1 MRPKPPDSKDSTDS
15 KELREARLAAL
26 RANLPALAVET
37 DPLVLADRGRDWTR
51 LLPADPLAVAFP
63 TSVEQ
68 VRELVSWANRELVPL
83 VPSGGRTGLSGGA
96 VAAAGELVV
105 ALDRLNRVLEFD
117 EADRSVTVEAGAI
130 TETIIAFAAQR
141 GLFLPVDF
149 ASRGSSQIGGNVATN
164 AGGVRVIRYGMLRD
178 WVSGLKVVTGAGEVL
193 ELNHGLIKNATG
205 YDLRHLFLGSEG
217 TLGFVVE
224 VTLRLTRPPI
234 APTVLVL
241 PAAGLD
247 AVLSIFERFRSRI
260 ELQAFEMW
268 NETAMGYVVRKGHTR
283 PFDAPAPY
291 YVLVEFELRDDAA
304 LETVSALVEEC
315 EAAGWCGPAVM
326 SQSAAEAQRLWRL
339 REEITEAISPWRPYK
354 NDVSVRTSRLAPF
367 LREMDELLTR
377 EYPGFDVVWFGHVG
391 DGNLHIGILKPDE
404 MSGEAFADECDR
416 VSEALAACL
425 ERYRGSVSA
434 EHGVGL
440 FKKPFLGHSRSAA
453 EIAAMR
459 GIKRVFD
466 PNGILNPGKIFDP

>member
-1 MRPKPPDSKDSTDS
+1 MRPIPADSNDSP
-15 KELREARLAAL
+15 ELRTARLASL
-26 RANLPALAVET
+26 RANLPALAIET
-37 DPLVLADRGRDWTR
+37 DRLVLSDRGRDWTR
-51 LLPADPLAVAFP
+51 LLPPDPLAVAFP
-63 TSVEQ
+63 STVDE
-68 VRELVSWANRELVPL
+68 VRDLVLWANRERVPL

-105 ALDRLNRVLEFD
+105 ALDRLDRVLEFD
-117 EADRSVTVEAGAI
+117 ESDRSVTVEAGAI
-130 TETIIAFAAQR
+130 TETIIEFARQR
-141 GLFLPVDF
+141 GLVLPVDF

-178 WVSGLKVVTGAGEVL
+178 WVSGLKVVTGGGEVL
-193 ELNHGLIKNATG
+193 ELNQGLIKNATG
-205 YDLRHLFLGSEG
+205 YDLRHLFIGSEG
-217 TLGFVVE
+217 TLGIVVE
-224 VTLRLTRPPI
+224 ATLRLTRPPV

-241 PAAGLD
+241 PVAGLD
-247 AVLSIFERFRSRI
+247 QVLAIFERFRARI

-283 PFDAPAPY
+283 PFAAPSPY
-291 YVLVEFELRDDAA
+291 YVLVEFELRDDAD
-304 LETVSALVEEC
+304 LETVSALAEEC
-315 EAAGWCGPAVM
+315 EAAGWCGAPVV

-367 LREMDELLTR
+367 LHEMDELLSR
-377 EYPGFDVVWFGHVG
+377 EYPAFDVVWFGHVG
-391 DGNLHIGILKPDE
+391 DGNLHIGILKPE
-404 MSGEAFADECDR
+404 AMTGEAFAGECDR

-453 EIAAMR
+453 EIALMR

-466 PNGILNPGKIFDP
+466 PHGILNPGKIFDP